1 MFGQDVAEH
10 FYELL
15 TNRAWAFEM
24 NLGDVLLSDSWLMSH
39 FVLGLLKLLTLF
51 ASFLSGLLT
60 GLVSRGISCFLPP
73 GALGHAGAP
82 YSHSHRLQ

>member
-39 FVLGLLKLLTLF
+39 SVLNLLKL
-51 ASFLSGLLT
+51 
-60 GLVSRGISCFLPP
+60 
-73 GALGHAGAP
+73 H
-82 YSHSHRLQ
+82 